1 MNKRYPVRGTIL
13 DKQAKKVTEIGAWSP
28 IDCSSEYGAPAIIP
42 GPVLDL
48 LNQAY
53 AQGHHEPVIRKDMD
67 GLIQSIWVSLPRDP
81 VLTKR
86 LLALVSGDCE
96 RLRWDDAETLVDAIE
111 HLVEVEKLDLHNEVI
126 ALRVVIARL
135 GGVHSAMRIGRLVI
149 AELQK
154 RRKPGN
160 I

>member
-1 MNKRYPVRGTIL
+1 MN
-13 DKQAKKVTEIGAWSP
+13 
-28 IDCSSEYGAPAIIP
+28 
-42 GPVLDL
+42 
-48 LNQAY
+48 
-53 AQGHHEPVIRKDMD
+53 

-86 LLALVSGDCE
+86 LQALVSADCE

-154 RRKPGN
+154 RPKPGN